1 MVPTG
6 SARNP
11 AAAGVLAAMAGSP
24 MQGGWPH
31 LGHLSLAHGIHTSG
45 FPQGPPDFQPNIRR
59 RCGIPTNLKVL
70 AMTPKFLRE
79 EASRFRGM
87 AETAEREASKQRFL
101 MMAADFE
108 ARAQAA
114 DELTEPTVS
123 EGVAVVAGK
132 RAAKAPG

>member
-1 MVPTG
+1 
-6 SARNP
+6 
-11 AAAGVLAAMAGSP
+11 
-24 MQGGWPH
+24 
-31 LGHLSLAHGIHTSG
+31 
-45 FPQGPPDFQPNIRR
+45 
-59 RCGIPTNLKVL
+59 
-70 AMTPKFLRE
+70 MTPKFLRE